1 MSSAFLRGGL
11 RSGWTYSKVAPMQ
24 TLAPPAATTQAERL
38 AAALATLNEAQRAAV
53 EHGVE
58 AATAAA
64 GEDAAMA
71 PDTRPL
77 LVIAGAGSGKTST
90 LAHRVAHLI
99 AQGADPQRI
108 LLLSFSRRAAQEM
121 ERRAGQVLARVLGLK
136 SEAPPALPWAGT
148 FHGVGA
154 RLLREYAPQIGLKDN
169 FTIHDRGD
177 AEDLMGWVRHE
188 IGLSA
193 RTGTRRFPL
202 KGTCLSIYSRCV
214 NTCAPLG
221 EVLRDA
227 FPWCAEWEAELKRL
241 FGAYVEAKQQQNVL
255 DYDDLLLYWAGM
267 VAEPA
272 LAEQVGARFDHVL
285 VDEYQ
290 DTNLLQAGILLALKP
305 DGRGVT
311 VVGDDAQAIYS
322 FRGATVRNILDF
334 PTQFSRAS
342 AGGPVPVAARVVTLE
357 RNYRSTQPILD
368 VSNAVIAHAAER
380 HAKTLW
386 TDKPSAGR
394 PQLVLVPDEAQQAC
408 WVADRILA
416 HREGGLALK
425 SQAVLFRTSSH
436 SAALELELARRNIPF
451 VKYGGLK
458 FLEAAHVKD
467 LLAVLRFAENPRGR
481 MAGFRVTQL
490 IPGIGPV
497 TGARLLDAM
506 DAAADPAQAVR
517 AFVPPA
523 SAQAEWAR
531 FAELYAALRAPGLAW
546 PADVELAVHWYLP
559 HLERLYD
566 DGAGV
571 RRGDVEQLAR
581 LAVGYASRERFLTEL
596 TLDPPAAT
604 SDRPGPPL
612 LDEDYLILST
622 IHSAKGQEWNSV
634 HVLNVVDGCLPADV
648 AQGAHELEEERRLLY
663 VAMTRARDHLHLLV
677 PQRFYVTQQAVRG
690 DRHLYAGRTRFIP
703 AADLARFEQHTWPPP
718 PPRSVGVPPPA
729 AVIDLRNRMRAAWR

>member
-1 MSSAFLRGGL
+1 MQRAATPHSSSAT
-11 RSGWTYSKVAPMQ
+11 SQS
-24 TLAPPAATTQAERL
+24 ERL
-38 AAALATLNEAQRAAV
+38 AEALAQLNEDQRAAV
-53 EHGVE
+53 LHGVD
-58 AATAAA
+58 AALDAAA
-64 GEDAAMA
+64 Q
-71 PDTRPL
+71 DTRPL

-99 AQGADPQRI
+99 AGGADPQRI
-108 LLLSFSRRAAQEM
+108 LLLTFSRRAAQEM
-121 ERRAGQVLARVLGLK
+121 ERRAGQVLVRVLGLA
-136 SEAPPALPWAGT
+136 SQAGPALPWAGT

-154 RLLREYAPQIGLKDN
+154 RLLREYAPQIGLAPN

-177 AEDLMGWVRHE
+177 AEDLLGLVRHE
-188 IGLSA
+188 LGFSS
-193 RTGTRRFPL
+193 TERRFPQ
-202 KGTCLSIYSRCV
+202 KGTCLSIYSRTV
-214 NTCAPLG
+214 NTCAPLAQ
-221 EVLRDA
+221 VLKEA

-241 FGAYVEAKQQQNVL
+241 FGAYVEAKQQQQVL
-255 DYDDLLLYWAGM
+255 DYDDLLLYWAEM

-272 LAEQVGARFDHVL
+272 LAAQVGQRFDHVL

-290 DTNLLQAGILLALKP
+290 DTNLLQAAILRALKP
-305 DGRGVT
+305 DGRGLT
-311 VVGDDAQAIYS
+311 VVGDDAQSIYS

-334 PTQFSRAS
+334 PSQF
-342 AGGPVPVAARVVTLE
+342 GQPARIVTLE

-368 VSNAVIAHAAER
+368 VSNAVIAAAAER

-394 PQLVLVPDEAQQAC
+394 PQLVLVPDDAGQAR
-408 WVADRILA
+408 WVCDRILA

-458 FLEAAHVKD
+458 FLEASHVKD
-467 LLAVLRFAENPRGR
+467 LLAVLRFAQNPRGR
-481 MAGFRVTQL
+481 MAGFRVTQM

-497 TGARLLDAM
+497 TSARLLDAM
-506 DAAADPAQAVR
+506 AEAADPGAALQ

-523 SAQAEWAR
+523 AAQVEWAR
-531 FAELYAALRAPGLAW
+531 FARIYAALREPALAW
-546 PADVELAVHWYLP
+546 PADMDLALEWYLP
-559 HLERLYD
+559 HLERLHD
-566 DGAGV
+566 DAGL

-581 LAVGYASRERFLTEL
+581 LAAGYGSRERFLTEL
-596 TLDPPAAT
+596 TLDPPEAT

-622 IHSAKGQEWNSV
+622 IHSAKGQEWTSV
-634 HVLNVVDGCLPADV
+634 HVLNVVDGCIPADV

-663 VAMTRARDHLHLLV
+663 VAMTRARDYLHLLV

-703 AADLARFEQHTWPPP
+703 AVDAERFERQTWPPAP
-718 PPRSVGVPPPA
+718 ERAPHVPPPA
-729 AVIDLRNRMRAAWR
+729 ATIDLLSRMRAAWR